1 VRGGTSMWRYFLFLL
16 ATILFSTLNSCAK
29 PVGTETDGVSR
40 HKVFL
45 KDIGNGVCQQLPI
58 GLMWQIE
65 KSKMIFNWQ
74 EADES
79 ANQLKLDGFDD
90 WRLPTRDEYL
100 TLYKLLLMKKGD
112 CSIKIRKG
120 HWVTE
125 NKKVRSGFWDDEPL
139 CGGPEFRWIKTKEG
153 SVRAVRP

>member
-1 VRGGTSMWRYFLFLL
+1 MYRYFLLLL
-16 ATILFSTLNSCAK
+16 ATILISTLTSCAK
-29 PVGTETDGVSR
+29 PAATETDAVSR

-45 KDIGNGVCQQLPI
+45 KDMDNGVCQQFPG

-65 KSKMIFNWQ
+65 KSRMIFNLQ
-74 EADES
+74 EAGEY
-79 ANQLKLDGFDD
+79 ANHLQLGGFDD
-90 WRLPTRDEYL
+90 WRLPTRDEYF

-112 CSIKIRKG
+112 CSITIRKG

-125 NKKVRSGFWDDEPL
+125 NKMVKSGFWDDEPL

-153 SVRAVRP
+153 FVRAVRP